1 MLNVALKSY
10 LSRYNQIMKMLTK
23 AYLDF
28 FVIIH

>member
-10 LSRYNQIMKMLTK
+10 LSRKNQIMKMLTK

-28 FVIIH
+28 FIIIH